1 MVFAFLD
8 RSCEIFVP
16 KPFHTLQK
24 VQISNVFDPNRHLH
38 SLNRAKHI
46 SQAGDDFLMQRVV
59 EDMLERLGAIN
70 RTFDNAIALFGRT
83 EGLATA
89 MRNNPQIKNTVRVEE
104 EIHVGSA
111 DHIVSGDNM
120 MLEPNSV
127 DLVLAP
133 FGLHW
138 INDLPGAL
146 VQLHR
151 AIRPDGLLMAILPG
165 PDTLQ
170 ELRDALLSAESEV
183 SDGAAM
189 RVDPF
194 TDIRDAG
201 SLLQRTGFALPVVD
215 RDDVVVRYS
224 SPLDLVADLRKMGA
238 NSQLSSKS
246 PPLNRQTIAHLSSH
260 YSEHYSDADGR
271 LRATFSLISMSGWV
285 PHESQ
290 QKPLKPGSA
299 KTRMAD
305 ALKVD
310 EVKLKP

>member
-1 MVFAFLD
+1 M
-8 RSCEIFVP
+8 
-16 KPFHTLQK
+16 
-24 VQISNVFDPNRHLH
+24 FDPKRHLQ
-38 SLNRAKHI
+38 SLNRAKQIAH
-46 SQAGDDFLMQRVV
+46 AGDDFLMERTI
-59 EDMLERLGAIN
+59 EDMLERLSAIN
-70 RTFDNAIALFGRT
+70 RTFDNAIALFGRNDS
-83 EGLATA
+83 LAKSMTSC
-89 MRNNPQIKNTVRVEE
+89 PQIKNTMRVEE
-104 EIHVGSA
+104 KVHKGLA
-111 DHIVSGDNM
+111 DHIVEADNM

-133 FGLHW
+133 LGLHW

-151 AIRPDGLLMAILPG
+151 AIRPDGLLMAVLPG

-170 ELRDALLSAESEV
+170 ELRDTLLIAESEV
-183 SDGAAM
+183 SGGAAM

-201 SLLQRTGFALPVVD
+201 GLLQRAGFALPVVD
-215 RDDVVVRYS
+215 RDDVTVRYS
-224 SPLDLVADLRKMGA
+224 TPFDLINDLRKMGA
-238 NSQLSSKS
+238 NGQLRSR
-246 PPLNRQTIAHLSSH
+246 PPILSRETIGRLESTYADH
-260 YSEHYSDADGR
+260 YADSDGR

-290 QKPLKPGSA
+290 QRPLKPGSA

>member
-1 MVFAFLD
+1 MSD
-8 RSCEIFVP
+8 
-16 KPFHTLQK
+16 
-24 VQISNVFDPNRHLH
+24 VFDPKRHLQN
-38 SLNRAKHI
+38 LNRAKI
-46 SQAGDDFLMQRVV
+46 IAGEADDFLMKLTV
-59 EDMLERLGAIN
+59 EDMLERLSAIN

-83 EGLATA
+83 ENLTDA
-89 MRNNPQIKNTVRVEE
+89 MRASPQIKNTLRVEE
-104 EIHVGSA
+104 EIHVGAA
-111 DHIVSGDNM
+111 DHIVKGDDM
-120 MLEPNSV
+120 RLEPNSV

-138 INDLPGAL
+138 ANDLPGAL
-146 VQLHR
+146 IQLHQ
-151 AIRPDGLLMAILPG
+151 AIKPDGLLMAVLPG

-170 ELRDALLSAESEV
+170 ELRDALLTAESDV
-183 SDGAAM
+183 TGGAAM

-201 SLLQRTGFALPVVD
+201 GLLQRAGYALPVVD
-215 RDDVVVRYS
+215 RDDLTVRYDT
-224 SPLDLVADLRKMGA
+224 PFDLIDDLRKMGA
-238 NSQLSSKS
+238 NGQFSASS
-246 PPLNRQTIAHLSSH
+246 PALLRETVGRLLTVYAER
-260 YSEHYSDADGR
+260 YADADGR

-299 KTRMAD
+299 KSRMAD